1 MNIPAHQLSMTVL
14 MSPDMANF
22 SGNVHGRA
30 ILKLLEAAALN
41 APLPDR
47 HRVVF
52 RGVVDGV
59 EPLTPTVTAPDKL
72 FRSCRD
78 VLPPL
83 KPTMA
88 LLPL

>member
-1 MNIPAHQLSMTVL
+1 MNRKPLS
-14 MSPDMANF
+14 A
-22 SGNVHGRA
+22 
-30 ILKLLEAAALN
+30 KLRVQAAALN
-41 APLPDR
+41 APLPAR

-52 RGVVDGV
+52 RGLVDGV

-72 FRSCRD
+72 LRSCRD

-83 KPTMA
+83 KLTMA